1 MGTGPESPLT
11 PGWKESKTE
20 SGEVFFVNEITS
32 AKVISEGV
40 FTDQTLIT
48 WPFYLISPAI
58 ASQVSS

>member
-20 SGEVFFVNEITS
+20 SGEVFFINEITS

-48 WPFYLISPAI
+48 
-58 ASQVSS
+58 